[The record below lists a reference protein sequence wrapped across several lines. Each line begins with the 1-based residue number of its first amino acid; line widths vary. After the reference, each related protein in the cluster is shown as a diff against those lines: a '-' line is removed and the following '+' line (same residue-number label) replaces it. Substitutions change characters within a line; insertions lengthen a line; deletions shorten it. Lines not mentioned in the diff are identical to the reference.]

1 LSTAANNPSRT
12 LRSNELRFRARGLP
26 IFSGALLGI
35 FILAGLIGPLVAP
48 HDATGV
54 DLSRSL
60 LAPALTGHG
69 DWAYPLGTDELGRD
83 IFSRLLVGAR
93 IDLLVAFT
101 VVVVSSVL
109 GLAIAMLSGYLG
121 GWLDALLMRVTD
133 IALAFPTL
141 LLGIVIVGVFGP
153 SAQNVVIM
161 LVIAGWASYARVIRS
176 EVLALKSQDFVTM
189 SLIMGAGPVWVIRRH
204 LIPHVVSSLLVL
216 ATLQLGTAILA
227 EGSLSFLGIGVPAP
241 APSWGGMLAEG
252 RGYLGT
258 AWWLSVFPGLALSLT
273 VLSSNLLGDWLR
285 VRNDPNRT
293 R

>member
-1 LSTAANNPSRT
+1 MTTAVHNPSRP
-12 LRSNELRFRARGLP
+12 LRWNELWLRARGLP
-26 IFSGALLGI
+26 LFSGALLGV

-60 LAPALTGHG
+60 LPPAFTGRG

-101 VVVVSSVL
+101 VVVVSSAL

-216 ATLQLGTAILA
+216 ATLQLGSAILA

-252 RGYLGT
+252 RGYLGS
-258 AWWLSVFPGLALSLT
+258 AWWLSVLPGLTLSLT

-285 VRNDPNRT
+285 VRNDPNR
-293 R
+293 RR